1 MSERSA
7 LTRLTGTG
15 TGECGEKD
23 CPNVYRDETDGGIVV
38 QGDQCAAFQ
47 PPAGE
52 ALVKIAP
59 ACRPQPLPCWPL
71 ARALAS
77 MSSSL
82 PRAPANTGT
91 MWPRLWLRR

>member
-38 QGDQCAAFQ
+38 QGDQCASFQ

-52 ALVKIAP
+52 ALVKIPEHVLREAV
-59 ACRPQPLPCWPL
+59 
-71 ARALAS
+71 RAL
-77 MSSSL
+77 
-82 PRAPANTGT
+82 G
-91 MWPRLWLRR
+91 W

>member
-38 QGDQCAAFQ
+38 QGDPCAAFQ

-52 ALVKIAP
+52 ALVKIPEDVLREAVH
-59 ACRPQPLPCWPL
+59 
-71 ARALAS
+71 AL
-77 MSSSL
+77 
-82 PRAPANTGT
+82 G
-91 MWPRLWLRR
+91 W